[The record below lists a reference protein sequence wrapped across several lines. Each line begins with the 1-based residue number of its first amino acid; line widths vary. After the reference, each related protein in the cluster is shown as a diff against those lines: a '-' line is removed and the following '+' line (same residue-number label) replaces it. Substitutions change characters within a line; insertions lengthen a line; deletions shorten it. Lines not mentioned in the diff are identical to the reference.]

1 MKAPLRCREQRALRR
16 LMPRRLLV
24 LAVQGGESQPAY
36 GLVNDISDSGAG
48 IVADRLLPSG
58 REVRIRICFYPQVCF
73 DTDARVVWGRDAF
86 GTRQGGHGLALNG
99 VLFAGPLDPLMS
111 PGGILSSHRRS
122 YKDSV
127 LAESLE
133 YLEYR
138 IPNYPFDPGLDK
150 VFVAELLA
158 DFPDLD
164 LLEEIKTFRWNYDN
178 HPIAWDSNPR
188 VALRRWVSSAN
199 TNRPTVNGNGRT
211 HGGSNGRNAAAF
223 LSKETFGSW
232 VSFLKA

>member
-1 MKAPLRCREQRALRR
+1 
-16 LMPRRLLV
+16 MPKRLLV
-24 LAVQGGESQPAY
+24 LSVQGREVEPAY

-58 REVRIRICFYPQVCF
+58 REVRLRICFYPQVCF

-86 GTRQGGHGLALNG
+86 TARQGGHGLAVNG
-99 VLFAGPLDPLMS
+99 VLFASPLDPLVS
-111 PGGILSSHRRS
+111 RGGALSAHRRT
-122 YKDSV
+122 YQDSV

-138 IPNYPFDPGLDK
+138 IPGYPFDPGLDK
-150 VFVAELLA
+150 SFIGELLA
-158 DFPDLD
+158 DFPEID
-164 LLEEIKTFRWNYDN
+164 LLEEIKTFRWNGAQ
-178 HPIAWDSNPR
+178 HLVASDSNAR
-188 VALRRWVSSAN
+188 VALRRWVSNAAGGRVL
-199 TNRPTVNGNGRT
+199 TNGDPHKNGKTNGT
-211 HGGSNGRNAAAF
+211 NVAAF

>member
-1 MKAPLRCREQRALRR
+1 MSAPLRCREQRALRR

-24 LAVQGGESQPAY
+24 LTVQGGGVSQPAY

-73 DTDARVVWGRDAF
+73 DTDARVVWGRDAI
-86 GTRQGGHGLALNG
+86 GSREGYGLALNG
-99 VLFAGPLDPLMS
+99 VRF
-111 PGGILSSHRRS
+111 GG
-122 YKDSV
+122 V
-127 LAESLE
+127 LAPLISQGLNGRRVSRQDSLLADSLE

-138 IPNYPFDPGLDK
+138 VPNYPFDPGLDK
-150 VFVAELLA
+150 LFLSELLA
-158 DFPDLD
+158 DFPEID
-164 LLEEIKTFRWNYDN
+164 LLEEIKTFRWNFDERDVLGTPY
-178 HPIAWDSNPR
+178 AR
-188 VALRRWVSSAN
+188 VALRRWVAAAHAKGLPAVSEA
-199 TNRPTVNGNGRT
+199 PQNGGN
-211 HGGSNGRNAAAF
+211 HGYRNAAAF

>member
-1 MKAPLRCREQRALRR
+1 
-16 LMPRRLLV
+16 MPRRLLV
-24 LAVQGGESQPAY
+24 LAVRGDESQPVY

-58 REVRIRICFYPQVCF
+58 RGVQIRICFYPQVCF
-73 DTDARVVWGRDAF
+73 DTEARVVWGRDSLDP
-86 GTRQGGHGLALNG
+86 RQRGHGLALNG
-99 VLFAGPLDPLMS
+99 VRFAGPLDPLMS
-111 PGGILSSHRRS
+111 AGGILRSHRRS
-122 YKDSV
+122 YQDSV

-138 IPNYPFDPGLDK
+138 IPDYPFDPGVDK
-150 VFVAELLA
+150 LFIAELLS
-158 DFPDLD
+158 DFPDVD
-164 LLEEIKTFRWNYDN
+164 LLEEIKTFRWSYDN
-178 HPIAWDSNPR
+178 NPIAGGSNPR

-199 TNRPTVNGNGRT
+199 TSRATMMNGNWRAN
-211 HGGSNGRNAAAF
+211 GGSNGRNAAAF